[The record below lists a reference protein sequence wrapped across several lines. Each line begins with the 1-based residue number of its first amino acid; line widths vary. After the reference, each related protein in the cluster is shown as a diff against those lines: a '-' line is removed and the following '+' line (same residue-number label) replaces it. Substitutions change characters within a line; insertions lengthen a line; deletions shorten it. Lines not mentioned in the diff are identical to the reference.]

1 MNNISYLI
9 ILLPTM
15 FFVYIASV
23 YAEYSGGFN
32 CFYGIKINELSLN
45 EEDKVSI
52 RNKYK
57 KSIRIISLIMLF
69 ASILA
74 VYTLDKNF
82 EKIMNIILFVY
93 AGFIILFQFINYSKV
108 KKLRDILVENI
119 DNEKDIIQNKTKTID
134 TILLSEKSKI
144 QNKFSIIFLIL
155 LFISAASIFYLAS
168 IYNELPRL
176 IPPNFIENPSET
188 DFVVKSLKNVFGLE
202 LAGFIMIV
210 LLGFITISSIG
221 NVTNIRKDKLEN
233 EKKRVIKYINK
244 MGRSFVL
251 IALCIEYQT
260 TIIPIILLNQYKF
273 PLYTIIFAWFLIMA
287 NIINVLY
294 SYVMLSSFKFK
305 EKVNYSDDYSKWI
318 FGYFYFNKEDPS
330 FIVDR
335 KIGMGYTVNLANPKI
350 NTLIA
355 IVLLL
360 FVMDI
365 TLKI

>member
-23 YAEYSGGFN
+23 YAEYAGGFN

-57 KSIRIISLIMLF
+57 KSIRIITLIMLL
-69 ASILA
+69 ASIFA
-74 VYTLDKNF
+74 IYTFDKNF
-82 EKIMNIILFVY
+82 EKVMNIILFVY
-93 AGFIILFQFINYSKV
+93 AGSIMLFQFITYSKV
-108 KKLRDILVENI
+108 KKLRCILGKNI
-119 DNEKDIIQNKTKTID
+119 DNEKDIIQNKIKTID

-202 LAGFIMIV
+202 LAGFIMV
-210 LLGFITISSIG
+210 TLLGFIAVSSIG
-221 NVTNIRKDKLEN
+221 NINSIRKDKLEN

-244 MGRSFVL
+244 MGKSFVL

-305 EKVNYSDDYSKWI
+305 EKFNYSDDYSKWV